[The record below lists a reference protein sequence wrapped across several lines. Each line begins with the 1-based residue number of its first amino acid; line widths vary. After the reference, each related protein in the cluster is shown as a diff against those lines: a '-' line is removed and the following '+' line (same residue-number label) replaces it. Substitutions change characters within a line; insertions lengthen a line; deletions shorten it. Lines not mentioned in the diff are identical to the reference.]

1 MPNIQVKLRRGT
13 TSQHAGFTGA
23 EGEVTVDTDKDTV
36 IVHDGTTAG
45 GHELRRKD
53 DTIAGSE
60 IDNDAVDTAQ
70 IAADAVTS
78 TEIAAN
84 AVTSSEIATDAVG
97 TDQIAADAVT
107 SSEISSTDTTFKVAA
122 TEVVVNEGGAD
133 VDFRVEG
140 DNNINL
146 INANGQNDIVG
157 IGVEPDAT
165 DTFSGGTTYKAQIKD
180 GAKIENDTGTAKLKL
195 VSNKTGGGVASIS
208 LISTTPPAT
217 DEGNYSIFIGQAL
230 GRYNITNESTSKA
243 LVMDKT
249 GSWLPGED
257 YNASTNPSQ
266 NLGDAGARWS
276 TVYANTG
283 TINTSDRNEKEQI
296 QDLSEAELRVAKTI
310 KGLVKKFKFKE
321 GKRTH
326 VGVIAQDVEAAFTAE
341 GLNAREYGLFCS
353 DTFKNE
359 QGITI
364 TRLGIRYEE
373 LLAFV
378 IAAL

>member
-13 TSQHAGFTGA
+13 TAQHAGFTGA
-23 EGEVTVDTDKDTV
+23 EGEVTVDTDKETV
-36 IVHDGTTAG
+36 VVHDGSTAG

-78 TEIAAN
+78 SEIAAN
-84 AVTSSEIATDAVG
+84 AVTSSEIAAN
-97 TDQIAADAVT
+97 AVT

-165 DTFSGGTTYKAQIKD
+165 DTFGGGTTYKAQIKD
-180 GAKIENDTGTAKLKL
+180 GAKIENDTGIAKLKL
-195 VSNKTGGGVASIS
+195 VSNKTGGGSASIT
-208 LISTTPPAT
+208 LKSTTPPTT
-217 DEGNYSIFIGQAL
+217 DEGHYSVFVGQAL
-230 GRYNITNESTSKA
+230 GRYNVTNESTSKA
-243 LVMDKT
+243 VVMDKT

-257 YNASTNPSQ
+257 YNSSTNPNQ
-266 NLGDAGARWS
+266 NLGNAGARWS